1 VYRVPI
7 SLFRGIARLRTSYAL
22 GFRFHFFSVLS
33 SFLKMT
39 TTLENSPQQTTT
51 DLKSLASDVVRRAKE
66 GGASAAECVIR
77 EGDEFST
84 TVRLGQVETLKES
97 GSRSIGVRVFFGQRA
112 ASTYSSD
119 FSPAGI
125 ERMLKSALEL
135 ARITSEDPYAGIPEV
150 TELGSIKGNLD
161 LYHEDVYSLPGAER
175 IDYARRAE
183 KAALDSDARIKNSD
197 GGSFDAA
204 TGQKILVNSHG
215 FVGQYRRSY
224 CSVAA
229 VPIAQDESGN
239 MQRDYW
245 YSVSRSLGHL
255 EPAERVGK
263 EAARRTLRRLGARK
277 AKTATVPV
285 ILDPMVA
292 RSMLE
297 HIFEGVNGDSV
308 YRGASFLAGK
318 LGERI
323 AGTNVT
329 VVDDGTMVGGFG
341 TSPFDGEGV
350 PTRRTVVIEK
360 GVLKS
365 YLLNTYTAKKLGLA
379 TTANASR
386 GLAGTPGI
394 GPGNYFLE
402 PGSKTAKQII
412 GEIKDGLYVT
422 EFLGHGANLVTGDYS
437 RGASGMWIVN
447 GELAYPVE
455 EITVAGNLKEM
466 FKNISEIG
474 SDLEFRGSV
483 ASPTIRMDGLTVGG
497 E

>member
-1 VYRVPI
+1 
-7 SLFRGIARLRTSYAL
+7 
-22 GFRFHFFSVLS
+22 
-33 SFLKMT
+33 MT
-39 TTLENSPQQTTT
+39 TTLESSTPKLEAN
-51 DLKSLASDVVRRAKE
+51 LASLAQDVVRRAMK
-66 GGASAAECVIR
+66 GGASAAECVVR

-84 TVRLGQVETLKES
+84 SVRLGQVETLKES
-97 GSRSIGVRVFFGQRA
+97 GSRAIGVRVFFGQRA

-119 FSPAGI
+119 FSAAGI

-135 ARITSEDPYAGIPEV
+135 AKITSEDPYAGIPEAGN
-150 TELGSIKGNLD
+150 LGSLSGELD
-161 LYHEDVYSLPGAER
+161 LYHEDVYSLPGTER
-175 IDYARRAE
+175 IEYARRAE
-183 KAALDSDARIKNSD
+183 KAALDSDPRIKNSD

-204 TGQKILVNSHG
+204 TGRKVLANSYG
-215 FVGQYRRSY
+215 FVGEYRRSY
-224 CSVAA
+224 CSVSA
-229 VPIAQDESGN
+229 VPIAQDENGG

-245 YSVSRSLGHL
+245 YSVARSLSKL
-255 EPAERVGK
+255 ESAESVGK

-277 AKTATVPV
+277 VKTAHVPV
-285 ILDPMVA
+285 VLDPMVA
-292 RSMLE
+292 ASMLE

-318 LGERI
+318 LGEQI
-323 AGTNVT
+323 AAPNVT
-329 VVDDGTMVGGFG
+329 VIDDGTMRGGFG
-341 TSPFDGEGV
+341 TSPFDGEGI
-350 PTRRTVVIEK
+350 PTRRTVVIEN
-360 GVLKS
+360 GFLKS
-365 YLLNTYTAKKLGLA
+365 YLLNTYTAKKLGLK

-402 PGSKTAKQII
+402 PGKKSPKQII

-437 RGASGMWIVN
+437 RGASGLWIVN

-455 EITVAGNLKEM
+455 EITVAGNLKDM
-466 FKNISEIG
+466 FKNISEVA

-483 ASPTIRMDGLTVGG
+483 ASPTMRIDGLTVGG